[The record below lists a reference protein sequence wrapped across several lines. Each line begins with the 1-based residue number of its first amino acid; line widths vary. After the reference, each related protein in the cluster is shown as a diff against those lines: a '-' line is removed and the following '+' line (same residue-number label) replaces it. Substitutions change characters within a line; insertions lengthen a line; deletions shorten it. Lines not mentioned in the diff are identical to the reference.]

1 MFLKSCISSIKNNF
15 YKIRINSAKKISAKK
30 ISAKKISKNNFL
42 EIGNHNTVQFFKLC
56 KRPFRSLL
64 SLIVTLYT
72 IEQLV

>member
-15 YKIRINSAKKISAKK
+15 YKIRINSAKK